1 MASIAWAVFLPG
13 RFGRERVV
21 QGPEVVFGT
30 VNMPRVI
37 RGMGLMQMVFDREM
51 SGPGGL
57 VMASPGWMGT
67 KAWFCNI

>member
-1 MASIAWAVFLPG
+1 
-13 RFGRERVV
+13 
-21 QGPEVVFGT
+21 
-30 VNMPRVI
+30 MPRVI